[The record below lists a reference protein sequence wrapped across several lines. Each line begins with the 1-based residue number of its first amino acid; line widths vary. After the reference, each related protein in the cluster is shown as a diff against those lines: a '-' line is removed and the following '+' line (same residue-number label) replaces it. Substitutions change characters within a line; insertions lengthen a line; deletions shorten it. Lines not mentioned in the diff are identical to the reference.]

1 MLDIDVKF
9 ADIIMSQL
17 ENSKRKS
24 EYVWNSRCC
33 ICGDSKKNPK
43 KARLFIY
50 KRFNSLFVKCHNCQY
65 SSDLGNF
72 IKAVNQTTYEKYVIE
87 RYKQSNDNLNLP
99 HTDIGSI
106 IHL

>member
-1 MLDIDVKF
+1 MIDIDVKYANF
-9 ADIIMSQL
+9 IMAKL
-17 ENSKRKS
+17 ENSKQKS

-65 SSDLGNF
+65 SSSLELFLKKTDMNL
-72 IKAVNQTTYEKYVIE
+72 YEQYIID
-87 RYKQSNDNLNLP
+87 RYKTGNDPDTKLLE
-99 HTDIGSI
+99 I
-106 IHL
+106 L

>member
-1 MLDIDVKF
+1 MIEIDVKY
-9 ADIIMSQL
+9 ANLLMLKL
-17 ENSKRKS
+17 ENSKHKS

-65 SSDLGNF
+65 SSSLESFLQRIDN
-72 IKAVNQTTYEKYVIE
+72 AMYENYIID
-87 RYKQSNDNLNLP
+87 RYKTGNDSDEKIKKVLGL
-99 HTDIGSI
+99 
-106 IHL
+106 